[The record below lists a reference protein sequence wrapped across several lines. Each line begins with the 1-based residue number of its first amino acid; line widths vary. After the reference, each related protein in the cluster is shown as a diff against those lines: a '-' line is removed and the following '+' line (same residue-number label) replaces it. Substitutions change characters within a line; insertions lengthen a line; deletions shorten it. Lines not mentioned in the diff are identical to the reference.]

1 MEGNDIAINL
11 QAETNYKYFRNKK
24 ISYVKSYPE
33 KTFTLL
39 LAFKRLLSFAIALEA
54 ACSLATINLVN
65 VDFRYN
71 LIPIPPSYSLT
82 LKSFLDSS
90 LPTNSRTSGTES
102 SKLP

>member
-1 MEGNDIAINL
+1 MEGNDIDINL

-24 ISYVKSYPE
+24 NSYVKSYPE

-65 VDFRYN
+65 VDFRYD
-71 LIPIPPSYSLT
+71 LIPIPHLT
-82 LKSFLDSS
+82 L
-90 LPTNSRTSGTES
+90 
-102 SKLP
+102 